1 MKQWFEDLK
10 ISKKLNIGFLFTA
23 LLGLIIGV
31 VGIIGV
37 INMSKSQ
44 QGTYDECTLGILYSS
59 EAELSYK
66 DLRTSIRDI
75 YINYDA
81 DKEKYYD
88 EISNTISALEI
99 SLDNYSKTVVDEEDQ
114 KNFSVVKVSCDNYIN
129 LANEIMD
136 ASKAGKSK
144 ASILTLIKNGAVY
157 ADDSSRAFQS
167 IADYNDNHAREN
179 LASEKRAAWTAVF
192 IIFGIIVIA
201 LVLSLLLSK
210 YISSLISNPMGML
223 AMVSEH
229 LALGDV
235 DIYGLVTEGD
245 KKVKY
250 RKDEIGKVSLA
261 FNKLIEET
269 IAISKQA
276 EIVATGNLTT
286 TVTVRSEKDI
296 MGKALTDLVEKL
308 HGLISS
314 VALTATQVSSG
325 AEQVSDGAQALSA
338 GTAEQA
344 ATIEELNSAVANV
357 SEQAIQNAS
366 SVAKAGDY
374 VQQAGEGVAS
384 SNEYMTKLNSSM
396 QEIGHSSQE
405 ISKITKLVE
414 DIAFQTNI
422 LALNAAVE
430 AARAGDAGK
439 GFAVVADEVR
449 NLAAKSAEAAKQ
461 TAELIQKSTT
471 TVFEGEQLADETM
484 RMLSTVSEKASM
496 VEHAI
501 KEIEVA
507 SAAQASAIEQ
517 INQGI
522 SQVSAVIQT
531 NAATAEES
539 SAASEELA
547 AQAQVLQQ
555 EVGQF
560 KLRKKNEAFQMP
572 MPNESP
578 VKIQNEELSIS
589 ADGIRDL
596 GKY

>member
-10 ISKKLNIGFLFTA
+10 ISKKLSIGFMFTS
-23 LLGLIIGV
+23 LLGIIIGV
-31 VGIIGV
+31 VGIIGMLS
-37 INMSKSQ
+37 ISSSQ
-44 QGTYDECTLGILYSS
+44 EATYEKCTLGILYSS
-59 EAELSYK
+59 KAELNYK
-66 DLRTSIRDI
+66 DIRTSIRDL
-75 YINYDA
+75 YINYDTN
-81 DKEKYYD
+81 KEKYYD
-88 EISNTISALEI
+88 EITSTIDALKI
-99 SLDNYSKTVVDEEDQ
+99 SLDNYAKTVAYEEDE
-114 KNFSVVKVSCDNYIN
+114 KNFATVKVSCDGYIE
-129 LANEIMD
+129 LANEILD
-136 ASKAGKSK
+136 AAKAGESK
-144 ASILTLIKNGAVY
+144 ESIFTLVKNGAVY
-157 ADDSSRAFQS
+157 ADDASRAFQS
-167 IADYNDNHAREN
+167 IVDYNDDLAKEN
-179 LASEKRAAWTAVF
+179 LVSGKRGAWIA
-192 IIFGIIVIA
+192 IIIMIGIIVIA
-201 LVLSLLLSK
+201 FVLAMVLSR
-210 YISSLISNPMGML
+210 YISALISKPMGML

-235 DIYGLVTEGD
+235 DIYGLVTEED

-250 RKDEIGKVSLA
+250 RKDEIGKVSLS
-261 FNKLIEET
+261 FNKLIKET

-276 EIVATGNLTT
+276 EIVATGDLTAA
-286 TVTVRSEKDI
+286 VTVRSEKDI
-296 MGKALTDLVEKL
+296 MGKALSDLVEKL

-314 VALTATQVSSG
+314 VASTATQVNSG
-325 AEQVSDGAQALSA
+325 AGQVSDGAQALST

-357 SEQAIQNAS
+357 SDQAVQNAR
-366 SVAKAGDY
+366 SVEQAGDY
-374 VQQAGEGVAS
+374 VKQAGQGIAS
-384 SNEYMTKLNSSM
+384 SNEYMTRLNNSM
-396 QEIGHSSQE
+396 QEIGYSSQE
-405 ISKITKLVE
+405 ISKITKFVE

-461 TAELIQKSTT
+461 TAELIQKSTS

-484 RMLSTVSEKASM
+484 KMLVTVAEQAAM
-496 VEHAI
+496 VEQSI

-507 SAAQASAIEQ
+507 SASQASAIEQ

-522 SQVSAVIQT
+522 TQVSAVIQT

-555 EVGQF
+555 EVEQF
-560 KLRKKNEAFQMP
+560 KLRKE
-572 MPNESP
+572 NESYLKP
-578 VKIQNEELSIS
+578 EFNGPSLGEKTHDSS
-589 ADGIRDL
+589 DTPRDL